1 MFNMKNIA
9 SGTALY
15 LAAIWALYG
24 SKDNGFKD
32 SKEMKALEF
41 IQIRKNQSQH
51 TKPEDKAEYYKAM
64 RQQRIDAAKADPRYK
79 EGITKEFEE
88 EYLKKKFVR

>member
-1 MFNMKNIA
+1 MKNIA
-9 SGTALY
+9 SGSALY

-41 IQIRKNQSQH
+41 IQVRKNQSQVPADR
-51 TKPEDKAEYYKAM
+51 KVDFYKEA
-64 RQQRIDAAKADPRYK
+64 RQVRIDAAKADTRYK
-79 EGITKEFEE
+79 ESITQEFEKD
-88 EYLKKKFVR
+88 YLGKKFVR

>member
-1 MFNMKNIA
+1 MKNIA

-41 IQIRKNQSQH
+41 IQVRKNQSRASS
-51 TKPEDKAEYYKAM
+51 PEEKAGFYKEA
-64 RQQRIDAAKADPRYK
+64 RQRRIEAARADPRYK
-79 EGITKEFEE
+79 ESITKEFEE